1 MRLKLPQER
10 QQRPGHLAES
20 IKTSREDVVSD
31 NSLSTKTTFLKKT
44 SFGGWK
50 KIKSN
55 TSNLSHFFPLEMGT
69 NTSSLR
75 HTEDCTLS
83 NRTAVP
89 RLSGRSHRSLP
100 TENRHDHLFDVVI
113 QLKHEDKDIYSCFFP
128 SDDDSVLLT
137 ASKVEQTS
145 FLQRNREFSSIRLW
159 DLHRRQINTG
169 FLADFPHSVKSCDF
183 SPDGQLV
190 VCIFN
195 EDSIAL
201 VRMRS
206 WKTTSAEVVHMRR
219 FWRKRRGVLMCC
231 SFSPDG
237 RSLVVASKLTGD
249 LNHICII
256 DIASKKMVRKM
267 KSTTNSSSK
276 IRGHARSCVFS
287 PDGLFLAVS
296 CSSGQL
302 IVFDTQDFHIH
313 SSLDLDTTNSSTC
326 LCIPFRHASRRSLS
340 SQMHCWYLFD
350 PRYGHKYL
358 TSCLEDGTI
367 QTWSLNSDEPGLTCI
382 QFAYA
387 LQTPWQKIRSAS
399 FSPDGT
405 MLAVGTSDSKVLALN
420 SESLHVLFVLN
431 AHLQP
436 DGLRTWYQNTEV
448 SCLAFTRTCQQL
460 AAGYKDGR
468 VRVWQLPLILN
479 LQHMCRLVIIKHVPA
494 REIPQLPLPA
504 HLVRYLLFSPLKQF

>member
-1 MRLKLPQER
+1 
-10 QQRPGHLAES
+10 
-20 IKTSREDVVSD
+20 
-31 NSLSTKTTFLKKT
+31 
-44 SFGGWK
+44 
-50 KIKSN
+50 
-55 TSNLSHFFPLEMGT
+55 MGT

-313 SSLDLDTTNSSTC
+313 SSLDLDTTDSSTC

-387 LQTPWQKIRSAS
+387 LQTPWQKIRSAA

-479 LQHMCRLVIIKHVPA
+479 LQHMCRLVIINHVPA

>member
-1 MRLKLPQER
+1 
-10 QQRPGHLAES
+10 
-20 IKTSREDVVSD
+20 
-31 NSLSTKTTFLKKT
+31 
-44 SFGGWK
+44 
-50 KIKSN
+50 
-55 TSNLSHFFPLEMGT
+55 MGT
-69 NTSSLR
+69 NASHFRPTEEFSLI
-75 HTEDCTLS
+75 
-83 NRTAVP
+83 NRAAVP

-100 TENRHDHLFDVVI
+100 IENRHGHLFDVVI

-137 ASKVEQTS
+137 ASKVEQTT
-145 FLQRNREFSSIRLW
+145 FFRHNREFSSIRLW
-159 DLHRRQINTG
+159 DLNQKQINTG
-169 FLADFPHSVKSCDF
+169 FLADFPRSFRSCDF

-190 VCIFN
+190 VCIFS
-195 EDSIAL
+195 EDSLAL

-267 KSTTNSSSK
+267 KSATNSSSK
-276 IRGHARSCVFS
+276 IRGHPRSCVFS

-296 CSSGQL
+296 CTSGQL

-313 SSLDLDTTNSSTC
+313 SSLDLDTSTSSTC
-326 LCIPFRHASRRSLS
+326 LCLPFRHSSRRTLS
-340 SQMHCWYLFD
+340 SHLQCWYLFD

-367 QTWSLNSDEPGLTCI
+367 QTWSLTADEPGLTCI
-382 QFAYA
+382 QLAYA
-387 LQTPWQKIRSAS
+387 LQTPWQKIRSAA

-420 SESLHVLFVLN
+420 SESLSVLFVLN

-448 SCLAFTRTCQQL
+448 SCLAFTRTCQQV

-479 LQHMCRLVIIKHVPA
+479 LQHMCRLVVINHVPA
-494 REIPQLPLPA
+494 QEIPELPLPA
-504 HLVRYLLFSPLKQF
+504 HLIRYLLFSPLKQFWLMDFWRGLLNKVRFNEIDREKLWLCQFYTVNIEAIFFLAKLLLMKIWFSLLLLKLSFNLSLD